1 MRVQTRRSR
10 TDRMLIPV
18 LAATMAAATA
28 AQTPASIQQK
38 PIFKSATELITAEV
52 RVWDKDHKFIPGLT
66 AKDFQLFEDGVPQ
79 KVEAFSPFIGGRSV
93 GDTRVAARPP
103 SSGGLILPPSAPSTD
118 ASGRIFIVFI
128 DDLHLLPA
136 DTPRVRQWLKDIRD
150 TLIHD
155 NDLVGFVSS
164 GYSSIQGDV
173 GYDYQHR
180 RFNAVIDK
188 VIGAAPTPNDII
200 TASTTSSGPSGLNH
214 NVHVAF
220 STVYDLLGQLAKITD
235 RTKAIIYVSSGYD
248 LNPHKDSRYREE
260 QAKYSRTPQGVGGAP
275 PGLDLNDTRYSNP
288 FERSGQFLEAD
299 LIAQLAELTRTAIRT
314 NTTFYAMDP
323 RGLIPAIADINQNIS
338 TQEHQTNARNQIGTL
353 RVLAD
358 ETNGL
363 CICNMNDPKP
373 GLRQIDNAMSDYYLL
388 GYVSTNPDPLHLRR
402 RIEIKVNRPEVR
414 EMKYLKEYTLQRPR
428 K

>member
-1 MRVQTRRSR
+1 
-10 TDRMLIPV
+10 MLVPV
-18 LAATMAAATA
+18 LAATMAAAVA
-28 AQTPASIQQK
+28 AQTPPSTQQK
-38 PIFKSATELITAEV
+38 PVFRAATELITAEV

-66 AKDFQLFEDGVPQ
+66 ARDFQLFEDGVPQ
-79 KVEAFSPFIGGRSV
+79 KVETFSPFIGGRSV
-93 GDTRVAARPP
+93 GDTRAVTRAP
-103 SSGGLILPPSAPSTD
+103 SSGGLILPPSAPASD

-188 VIGAAPTPNDII
+188 VVGAAPTPNQII
-200 TASTTSSGPSGLNH
+200 TAPTTSSGPSGLNH

-220 STVYDLLGQLAKITD
+220 STVYDLLGQLARITD

-260 QAKYSRTPQGVGGAP
+260 QAKYSTTPQGVGGAP
-275 PGLDLNDTRYSNP
+275 PGVELNDPAYSNP

-299 LIAQLAELTRTAIRT
+299 LIAQIAELVRTANRT
-314 NTTFYAMDP
+314 NTTFYPVDP

-338 TQEHQTNARNQIGTL
+338 TQEHRAQHAEPARHAEGPRRRNE
-353 RVLAD
+353 R
-358 ETNGL
+358 
-363 CICNMNDPKP
+363 
-373 GLRQIDNAMSDYYLL
+373 
-388 GYVSTNPDPLHLRR
+388 PLHLQH
-402 RIEIKVNRPEVR
+402 ERPQAGPAADRQRDERLLPARVR
-414 EMKYLKEYTLQRPR
+414 LDEPGPAAPAAEDRDQGQPA
-428 K
+428 